1 MKEMRIRS
9 KKGTTMVEAA
19 MIFPLVIAGVIAV
32 LYIVIGMYQSL
43 SLQSSLHLALRKE
56 CGERT
61 QTVYRMEEMQDFKA
75 ETGRNGIRPVVKMK
89 AEREYQIHIILQ
101 NRITRKE
108 EGRSYLI
115 NETELIRILSFQEEE
130 LN

>member
-89 AEREYQIHIILQ
+89 AGREYRIHIIFQ
-101 NRITRKE
+101 DRITRKE